1 MATNN
6 NRLKRTTVTG
16 VVNTGNG
23 NSRLD
28 TTQAERKA
36 AEALAKAKEALD
48 ILDSLNI
55 TGVASLA
62 DNIKKVKEDIT
73 NLTEKLEALE
83 SSQNNSITIESVILS
98 EAEMDSLWNGTL

>member
-36 AEALAKAKEALD
+36 AEALAKAKEAIEL
-48 ILDSLNI
+48 INNI
-55 TGVASLA
+55 QIEDNSELKASLKELQQSVQ
-62 DNIKKVKEDIT
+62 NI
-73 NLTEKLEALE
+73 TEKL
-83 SSQNNSITIESVILS
+83 NNLPTNAITIEQIELP
-98 EAEMDSLWNGTL
+98 EDALKDLWEGKL